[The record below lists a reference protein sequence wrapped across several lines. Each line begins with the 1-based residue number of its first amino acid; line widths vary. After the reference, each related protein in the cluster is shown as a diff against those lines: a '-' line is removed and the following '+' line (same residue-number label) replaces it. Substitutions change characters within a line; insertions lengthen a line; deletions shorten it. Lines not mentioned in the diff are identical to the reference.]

1 MDKNKKLLLIG
12 GGKMGSALLEGW
24 LKSGLLTKQFCVQE
38 PNPAA
43 ALTALGLDV
52 VPQAGPDF
60 SPDIVVFAIKP
71 QMAAQ
76 VIPDVAATLPEA
88 CLVISLM
95 AGISIATLRDLAGA
109 KHHFIRT
116 MPNTPAALGRGISAL
131 VAEPEVPADL
141 RDAAEW
147 LMQAV
152 GDTVWLSREDQINA
166 VTAISGSGPAY
177 VFHMAEALA
186 ASGEAL
192 GLEPAIAKR
201 LAYQTVSGA
210 GTMLDVAVA
219 GPDVDAGQLRRDVTS
234 PGGTTEAALGILA
247 CETGLGDLMRRTT
260 SAAFQRARDLAE
272 PEDDRN

>member
-1 MDKNKKLLLIG
+1 
-12 GGKMGSALLEGW
+12 MGSALLEGW
-24 LKSGLLTKQFCVQE
+24 LKSGLVTKQLCVQE

-88 CLVISLM
+88 CLIISLM
-95 AGISIATLRDLAGA
+95 AGTSIATLRDLAGA

-131 VAEPEVPADL
+131 VAEAEVPADT

-186 ASGEAL
+186 GSGEAL

-260 SAAFQRARDLAE
+260 SAAFQRARDLAR
-272 PEDDRN
+272 PEDEKN

>member
-1 MDKNKKLLLIG
+1 MDKNKKILLIG
-12 GGKMGSALLEGW
+12 GGKMGGALLGGW
-24 LKSGLLTKQFCVQE
+24 LQSGLSKKQFCVQE
-38 PNPAA
+38 PNPGP
-43 ALTALGLDV
+43 ALTALGVDI
-52 VPQAGPDF
+52 VPQARPDF
-60 SPDIVVFAIKP
+60 SPDIVVLAIKP

-88 CLVISLM
+88 CLFLSLM
-95 AGISIATLRDLAGA
+95 AGTSIVTLRDLAGA
-109 KHHFIRT
+109 EHHFIRT

-131 VAEPEVPADL
+131 VAEKQVPPDL

-186 ASGEAL
+186 GSGEAL
-192 GLEPAIAKR
+192 GLEPAVARR

-210 GTMLDVAVA
+210 GAMLDSA
-219 GPDVDAGQLRRDVTS
+219 GSDVDAGQLRRDVTS
-234 PGGTTEAALGILA
+234 PGGTTEAALEILA
-247 CETGLGDLMRRTT
+247 GETGLSDLMRRTT
-260 SAAFQRARDLAE
+260 SAAFQRARDLAG
-272 PEDDRN
+272 PEDDKN

>member
-1 MDKNKKLLLIG
+1 
-12 GGKMGSALLEGW
+12 MGSALLGGW
-24 LKSGLLTKQFCVQE
+24 LKSGLSTKQFCVQE

-43 ALTALGLDV
+43 ALTALGVDV

-60 SPDIVVFAIKP
+60 SPDIVVLAIKP

-88 CLVISLM
+88 CLLISLM
-95 AGISIATLRDLAGA
+95 VGTSIAKLRDLAGA

-131 VAEPEVPADL
+131 VAEAEVPADL

-186 ASGEAL
+186 GSGEAL

-210 GTMLDVAVA
+210 GAMLDVAVA
-219 GPDVDAGQLRRDVTS
+219 DPDVDAGQLRRDVTS

-247 CETGLGDLMRRTT
+247 GETGLGDLMRRTT
-260 SAAFQRARDLAE
+260 SAAFQRARDLAG
-272 PEDDRN
+272 PEDDKN